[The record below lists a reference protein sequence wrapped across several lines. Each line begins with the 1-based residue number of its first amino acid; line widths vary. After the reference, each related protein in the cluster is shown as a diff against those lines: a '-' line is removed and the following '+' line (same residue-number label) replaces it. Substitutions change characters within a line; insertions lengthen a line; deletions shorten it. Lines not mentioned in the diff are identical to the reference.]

1 MRLTAPLKDVKDSK
15 KEDVA
20 TQEAL
25 ASAKEERDRA
35 NAAPDYEPPRS
46 AIHRET

>member
-1 MRLTAPLKDVKDSK
+1 MRLTAPLKDVKELK

-35 NAAPDYEPPRS
+35 NTAPDCELPRS
-46 AIHRET
+46 NSNRKM